1 MSDFVEIGQESNTA
15 PAAQRQRVHGN
26 ILQRVGQ
33 HNPTLTEALLFGVVA
48 PYHRLET
55 RAGSGDQ
62 NGPAELADHAH
73 VALRS
78 VQNLGV
84 TTAGAA
90 RANPMPL
97 HRQYFQIISTFGSPV
112 DANTSAQANSF
123 VAHGGARDIAGTA
136 LANEVSIDT
145 TLTAPTGATFAGDV
159 VFRYSSNP
167 SVTIGQRFI
176 LNITGQTVAGIQA
189 AQYNATATTA
199 SAETSPGSGVWQFT
213 LSVQGLDA
221 LHWTA
226 TAGTPGG
233 NQQGLSTLTVNYT
246 VSQAASLAVSQIA
259 VPSVAGD
266 PHLLDVTLTAT
277 PPAALIVGHV
287 FSVLLRAATTIT
299 GLTTGVWWPGTVVSV
314 NGNVVRV
321 RLGGNQSGLRYRSGL
336 TLGGA
341 TDTNTT
347 DNVAAMGVRDS
358 QHDVIQGEI
367 LASQYRNGDGV
378 PQVMGF
384 GSCIFGPSV
393 SRSVAVGMDLFVG
406 DNDTWVAGTSQA
418 SNRMELVGNVL
429 RVNGTRVG
437 SAGVA
442 ISRIRH
448 GRSTLVS
455 GTVTVS
461 DANVTAN
468 SRIFLTHAVI
478 AGSHGW
484 LHVSARVAGTS
495 FTITSSNGGDNSQVD
510 WMIIEP

>member
-1 MSDFVEIGQESNTA
+1 MSDFIEVGQESTDGQSVERLRLHGNF
-15 PAAQRQRVHGN
+15 RQRVG
-26 ILQRVGQ
+26 R
-33 HNPTLTEALLFGVVA
+33 HNPALTTAELFGVVA
-48 PYHRLET
+48 PYHRLEL

-73 VALRS
+73 NVWRS
-78 VQNLGV
+78 VQNLGL

-90 RANPMPL
+90 RANPIPQHL
-97 HRQYFQIISTFGSPV
+97 QFWQEIFT
-112 DANTSAQANSF
+112 TSATAGPNSF

-176 LNITGQTVAGIQA
+176 LGITGQTVAGIQA
-189 AQYNATATTA
+189 AQYNAVATTA
-199 SAETSPGSGVWQFT
+199 SAETSPGSGIWQFT

-233 NQQGLSTLTVNYT
+233 NQQGLSTLTGNFS
-246 VSQAASLAVSQIA
+246 VSPAASLAVSQIA

-287 FSVLLRAATTIT
+287 FSVLLRSATTIT

-314 NGNVVRV
+314 VGNVVRV
-321 RLGGNQSGLRYRSGL
+321 RLGGNQFGLRYRGGL
-336 TLGGA
+336 TLGGT
-341 TDTNTT
+341 TDTNTA
-347 DNVAAMGVRDS
+347 DNLAAQGVRDS

-367 LASQYRNGDGV
+367 LTSQYRNGDGV

-384 GSCIFGPSV
+384 GSCVFGPSV
-393 SRSVAVGMDLFVG
+393 SRSVACGMDLFVG

-437 SAGVA
+437 AAGVA

-448 GRSTLVS
+448 GRATLS
-455 GTVTVS
+455 GGTVTVN

-484 LHVSARVAGTS
+484 LHVSARVSGTS

-510 WMIIEP
+510 WMMIEP

>member
-1 MSDFVEIGQESNTA
+1 MSDFIQLGKESPDGPTV
-15 PAAQRQRVHGN
+15 QRLLVNGN
-26 ILQRVGQ
+26 IFQRVGRN
-33 HNPTLTEALLFGVVA
+33 NPTLTDAAFFGTVS
-48 PYHRLET
+48 PYHRLEN
-55 RAGSGDQ
+55 RAGSPDQ
-62 NGPAELADHAH
+62 NGPAELADHVH
-73 VALRS
+73 TVWRS

-90 RANPMPL
+90 RANPIPQ
-97 HRQYFQIISTFGSPV
+97 HRQYWQQIYT
-112 DANTSAQANSF
+112 TSALAQENSF

-159 VFRYSSNP
+159 VFRHSSNP

-189 AQYNATATTA
+189 AQYNAIATTA

-213 LSVQGLDA
+213 LSVQGLDT

-233 NQQGLSTLTVNYT
+233 TQQGLSTLTGNYS
-246 VSQAASLAVSQIA
+246 VSPAASLAVSQIA
-259 VPSVAGD
+259 VPSVTGD

-287 FSVLLRAATTIT
+287 FSVLLRAATSIT

-314 NGNVVRV
+314 VGNVVRV
-321 RLGGNQSGLRYRSGL
+321 RLGGNQSGLRYRGSL
-336 TLGGA
+336 TLGGT

-347 DNVAAMGVRDS
+347 DNLAAMGVRDS
-358 QHDVIQGEI
+358 QHDVVQGQI
-367 LASQYRNGDGV
+367 LASQYRNGDGT
-378 PQVMGF
+378 PQVLGF
-384 GSCIFGPSV
+384 GACIFGQSV
-393 SRSVAVGMDLFVG
+393 SRSVACGMDLFVG

-495 FTITSSNGGDNSQVD
+495 FTITSSNGGDNSEVD
-510 WMIIEP
+510 WMIVEP